1 MSTPIHSEQTVTMPT
16 SLTDS
21 ATQTFGKVLSPLAT
35 NQLIGTLTEIGIRN
49 EARTRAL
56 AELWLRPAEKLTGIE
71 RQSTRWRR
79 KERAAVAD
87 AHQLRPG
94 VARPKVHWH
103 VGGSETAPAL
113 LLINGWTANGVTW
126 PSAWLADLES
136 RYRVIRIDNRGTGW
150 SRTAPAPFTVA
161 DMADDAYDVL
171 TACVINR
178 ASVIGLSMGGM
189 ISQELA
195 IRHPEVVDELILCGT
210 RPPTPDHILPDLSVM
225 TSLLD
230 SPGKGEDI
238 GKFLADTWGPI
249 TGPGFAEAH
258 PEVIE
263 ELVGQIMAR
272 LTPRGGM
279 MAQARALWCWHGA
292 DRLARIKA
300 PTTVIHGNRDPLM
313 PVGNGM
319 RLARLIPGARYVELA
334 GVGHLVPQ
342 EAGAEITAALVPRT

>member
-1 MSTPIHSEQTVTMPT
+1 MPAPHRNRKTIAAQDDLMSTPIHSEQTVTMPT

-126 PSAWLADLES
+126 PSAWLPTWNLATASSVSTTAAPDG
-136 RYRVIRIDNRGTGW
+136 RV
-150 SRTAPAPFTVA
+150 PPCPFTVA

-171 TACVINR
+171 TACGINR

-195 IRHPEVVDELILCGT
+195 IRHPAVVDELILCGT

-238 GKFLADTWGPI
+238 GKFLADTWGPSPDPVSPKPI
-249 TGPGFAEAH
+249 
-258 PEVIE
+258 
-263 ELVGQIMAR
+263 
-272 LTPRGGM
+272 PR
-279 MAQARALWCWHGA
+279 
-292 DRLARIKA
+292 
-300 PTTVIHGNRDPLM
+300 
-313 PVGNGM
+313 
-319 RLARLIPGARYVELA
+319 
-334 GVGHLVPQ
+334 
-342 EAGAEITAALVPRT
+342 